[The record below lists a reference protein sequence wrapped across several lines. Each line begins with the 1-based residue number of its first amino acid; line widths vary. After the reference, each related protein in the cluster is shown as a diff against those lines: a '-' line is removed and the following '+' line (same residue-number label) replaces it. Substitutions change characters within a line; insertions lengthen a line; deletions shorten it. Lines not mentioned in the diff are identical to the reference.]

1 MEVLDDR
8 MDMFNIVVGIAKY
21 AADIGPAA
29 AVLKNALSVAHSE
42 FDIAYSRVQAVDSVI
57 SPLVDSGEVGVDLC
71 EAGM

>member
-29 AVLKNALSVAHSE
+29 AVLKNA
-42 FDIAYSRVQAVDSVI
+42 
-57 SPLVDSGEVGVDLC
+57 
-71 EAGM
+71 